1 MTGAQATQP
10 PLKKV
15 RGGVPSHNLPP
26 FPTPMRV
33 RVCVCVCVCVRVQK
47 GNTSL
52 HIASL
57 AGHVDVVQVLL
68 QHGAQVNLQSTV
80 SLHSLIGVIFIN
92 HQPCNR

>member
-15 RGGVPSHNLPP
+15 RGVPSHNLPP
-26 FPTPMRV
+26 FPTPMR
-33 RVCVCVCVCVRVQK
+33 VCVRVQK

-68 QHGAQVNLQSTV
+68 QYGAQVNLQSTV

-92 HQPCNR
+92 HQSCNR

>member
-15 RGGVPSHNLPP
+15 RGGPESQPAAISDAHACA
-26 FPTPMRV
+26 
-33 RVCVCVCVCVRVQK
+33 CVCVQK

-68 QHGAQVNLQSTV
+68 QYGAQVNLQSTV
-80 SLHSLIGVIFIN
+80 SVHSLSVVIFIN
-92 HQPCNR
+92 HQPCSR